1 MLFNEVPFLQR
12 FAAAKQA
19 GFEAVEY
26 AFPYAYDKN
35 ELEQALVTNGLRQVL
50 HNLPPGNWDA
60 GERGFACHPGREAEF
75 RESVH
80 RGIEY
85 AQALRCPQVNCLAGK
100 LPDGVDR
107 GEARA
112 CFVANLQYAGAQ
124 LKSVG
129 IRLLIEPINSYDMP
143 GFFLNTTAQ
152 AVEIL
157 DSVGGDNLRVQYDI
171 YHAQRMEGE
180 LAATMQKHLSRIG
193 HMQLADNPGRH
204 EPGTGEINYA
214 FLFKHLDA
222 IGYQG
227 WIGCEYKPVGN
238 TAAGLGWL
246 KNLQR

>member
-1 MLFNEVPFLQR
+1 MLFTEVPFMER

-26 AFPYAYDKN
+26 AFPYAYDKT
-35 ELEQALVTNGLRQVL
+35 ELAHALSANGLRQVL
-50 HNLPPGNWDA
+50 HNLPPGDWDA
-60 GERGFACHPGREAEF
+60 GDRGIACHPGREEDF
-75 RESVH
+75 REGVQ
-80 RGIEY
+80 RGIAY

-107 GEARA
+107 AAARA
-112 CFVANLQYAGAQ
+112 CFVANLQYAAAQ
-124 LKSVG
+124 LQSAG
-129 IRLLIEPINSYDMP
+129 IRLLVEPINFYDMP

-152 AVEIL
+152 AIAIL
-157 DSVGGDNLRVQYDI
+157 DAVGSDNLRVQYDI

-227 WIGCEYKPVGN
+227 WIGCEYNPAGG

-246 KNLQR
+246 KSLQR